1 MRVLFCWGG
10 AAGRAQPRAMTL
22 TSSPECLYAD
32 FMNGEHGQGRALTV
46 LRELLGAGCGRG
58 KLAGG
63 PGASGS
69 SGSSLCRAP
78 RRWGHQEGIE
88 LDGK

>member
-1 MRVLFCWGG
+1 
-10 AAGRAQPRAMTL
+10 
-22 TSSPECLYAD
+22 
-32 FMNGEHGQGRALTV
+32 MNGGRGQGRALTA

-88 LDGK
+88 LDGKQGQGGLLGAACCDWLLGEGLAH